1 MAESIDKYIGEVQ
14 EKVNELLVETGSP
27 QQAFT
32 KYVLEA
38 MSEKGNLG
46 EAEECYGIIRNDAN
60 GNVLGEINGYAI
72 SLSGETICL
81 FYTIY
86 EPPQGDGPYP
96 VPADRYH
103 NAINRLQGY
112 YKGSRGWPLQ

>member
-46 EAEECYGIIRNDAN
+46 
-60 GNVLGEINGYAI
+60 
-72 SLSGETICL
+72 
-81 FYTIY
+81 
-86 EPPQGDGPYP
+86 
-96 VPADRYH
+96 
-103 NAINRLQGY
+103 
-112 YKGSRGWPLQ
+112 

>member
-86 EPPQGDGPYP
+86 EPPQGDGPE
-96 VPADRYH
+96 
-103 NAINRLQGY
+103 
-112 YKGSRGWPLQ
+112 